1 MYGPTGSDYL
11 FITFSGKLHG
21 ISLVTGQEVFKV
33 ERPRDRYEDTS
44 KNYFIVPILTRRS
57 KT

>member
-11 FITFSGKLHG
+11 FIMFSGKLHG

-33 ERPRDRYEDTS
+33 ERPRGRYEDTG
-44 KNYFIVPILTRRS
+44 KNNFIHPLLTGRRE
-57 KT
+57 T